1 MLLLLAP
8 LAETEITESY
18 QTEGVC
24 CTEYAV
30 CMGTVSKKCMGSKKG
45 ELECG
50 VAEANMGHVRVPV
63 YAGQG
68 LKLLPGAV

>member
-1 MLLLLAP
+1 
-8 LAETEITESY
+8 
-18 QTEGVC
+18 
-24 CTEYAV
+24 
-30 CMGTVSKKCMGSKKG
+30 MGTVSKKCMGSKKG

-68 LKLLPGAV
+68 LKLLPGVVQERAPVTGFVNPR

>member
-1 MLLLLAP
+1 MG
-8 LAETEITESY
+8 T
-18 QTEGVC
+18 
-24 CTEYAV
+24 
-30 CMGTVSKKCMGSKKG
+30 GTVSKKCMGSKKG

-50 VAEANMGHVRVPV
+50 VAEANMGHVRVGVPV